1 MHKNEGTEGT
11 EKSCRF
17 LMIDWL
23 IVGEGEVWHRIAT
36 LIIYQKRM
44 GAQMAKGKENY
55 GF

>member
-23 IVGEGEVWHRIAT
+23 IVE
-36 LIIYQKRM
+36 
-44 GAQMAKGKENY
+44 KGKFGIE
-55 GF
+55 